1 MFSTAT
7 PRRPYPLHRAPP
19 HTLAFS
25 PSLVL
30 RRTVAPSRS
39 TRRNEPDQGAVHA
52 STYRK
57 YRCQL
62 PAFRPS
68 RPTINALVYRIASIE
83 TRLLWLF
90 RISQLA
96 SRTPRCV
103 TPSSRVISDGRG
115 NDERRDRSTNRDY
128 IWGSLETPVDKSQRS
143 WSACDQ
149 VYEFISKLGN
159 CRISINN

>member
-7 PRRPYPLHRAPP
+7 SSSLSPPRALP

-103 TPSSRVISDGRG
+103 TPSSCVISDGRG
-115 NDERRDRSTNRDY
+115 NDERRNRSTNRDY